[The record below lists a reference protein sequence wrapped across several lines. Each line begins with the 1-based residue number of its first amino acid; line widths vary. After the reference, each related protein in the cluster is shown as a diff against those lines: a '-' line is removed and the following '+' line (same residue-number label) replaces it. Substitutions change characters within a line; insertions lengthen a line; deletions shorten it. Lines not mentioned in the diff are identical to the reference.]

1 MFICQFFNG
10 NPNFGVKRVTKAILR
25 VQVNN
30 ENSNPRDQDRELFIF
45 SNMHVIHVYM
55 PIFQ

>member
-10 NPNFGVKRVTKAILR
+10 NPNFEVTSLTKAILR
-25 VQVNN
+25 VQGNN

-45 SNMHVIHVYM
+45 QI
-55 PIFQ
+55 